1 MSSRW
6 DESGRAKNSKNLA
19 LKPPR
24 RKTFQLPLKNYG
36 KAIELDSKEVIY
48 YNNSAAVYFQMNLS
62 MNHFDICIKFCHQKN
77 WAKSKLIF
85 KGFERMG
92 RSKLKNKVN
101 FCQNELIAEYITH
114 VYYPNF
120 FLMKKK
126 IVQLLLSWRS
136 FLDLLEKKGPAYFF
150 RETDFKI

>member
-1 MSSRW
+1 MNTEAQKHNKIGN
-6 DESGRAKNSKNLA
+6 DAFKKEDFVTA
-19 LKPPR
+19 
-24 RKTFQLPLKNYG
+24 LKNYG

-150 RETDFKI
+150 VKPILKFKRTIYL